1 MRYDFGRCHLDTVNR
16 EVMLD
21 GAAMHLSP
29 KAFELLRLLIEDRPR
44 VIPKAELMQR
54 LWPDSFVEE
63 ANLPV
68 LIAEARAAIG
78 DAGVG
83 HIIKTHH
90 RVGYGFAADVR
101 ETRSSRVRPQVAS
114 HMLVLVL
121 LLEDRRIALA
131 TGVNIVGRDRE
142 ADVRIDD
149 PSVSRRHAR
158 IVVEGDHADVD
169 DLESKNGTRVGGVPV
184 SQPVRLAR
192 GDVVAFGGIE
202 TRFETQPFDDTA
214 TSPL

>member
-1 MRYDFGRCHLDTVNR
+1 MRYAFGRCQLDTESR
-16 EVMLD
+16 EVALD
-21 GAAMHLSP
+21 GASMHLSP
-29 KAFELLRLLIEDRPR
+29 KAFELLRLLIEGRPR
-44 VIPKAELMQR
+44 VVPKAELMQR

-68 LIAEARAAIG
+68 LIGEVRTAIG

-101 ETRSSRVRPQVAS
+101 EGHSDRDRPRSDPQW
-114 HMLVLVL
+114 LVFLP
-121 LLEDRRIALA
+121 DGRRLALS
-131 TGVNIVGRDRE
+131 TGSSIVGRDGE
-142 ADVRIDD
+142 ADVRIND

-158 IVVEGDHADVD
+158 IVVEGDQVRVE

-184 SQPVRLAR
+184 SRPTRLAP
-192 GDVVAFGGIE
+192 GDVVVFGAAE

-214 TSPL
+214 TALL

>member
-1 MRYDFGRCHLDTVNR
+1 MRYDFGRCHLNTTNR
-16 EVMLD
+16 EVTLD

-114 HMLVLVL
+114 HMLVLVFL
-121 LLEDRRIALA
+121 PEDRRIALA

-158 IVVEGDHADVD
+158 IVVEGDTARVE
-169 DLESKNGTRVGGVPV
+169 DLESKNGTRVGGLLV
-184 SQPVRLAR
+184 SQPVRLAK
-192 GDVVAFGGIE
+192 GDVVTFGAIE
-202 TRFETQPFDDTA
+202 TRFETQPFDETA
-214 TSPL
+214 TTPL

>member
-16 EVMLD
+16 EVTLD

-44 VIPKAELMQR
+44 VIPKAELMHR

-68 LIAEARAAIG
+68 LVAEARAAIG

-101 ETRSSRVRPQVAS
+101 ETRSSRDRPQAGS
-114 HMLVLVL
+114 QMLVLVL
-121 LLEDRRIALA
+121 LREGRRIALA
-131 TGVNIVGRDRE
+131 SGVNIVGRDRE

-158 IVVEGDHADVD
+158 IVVEGDTASVEDV
-169 DLESKNGTRVGGVPV
+169 ESKNGTRVGGVPV

-192 GDVVAFGGIE
+192 GDVVAFGSIE
-202 TRFETQPFDDTA
+202 TRFETLPFDDTA
-214 TSPL
+214 TTPL